1 MHKFGL
7 LATGTTTSID
17 WSPIITALQNGLSSS
32 EIVAIIAAGLGVSVG
47 MVILWWGSR
56 KLVNMVMS
64 AFKSGKIK
72 F

>member
-1 MHKFGL
+1 MDG
-7 LATGTTTSID
+7 ANTID
-17 WSPIITALQNGLSSS
+17 WSPILTALQNGLSSS